1 MQSLELIDKDMFYI
15 SGLSSAG
22 SSAAVNWVA
31 KFSGSGNTVSVVPVI
46 IAKCSKILHVKPGR
60 NIQIE

>member
-22 SSAAVNWVA
+22 SSCVVILVC
-31 KFSGSGNTVSVVPVI
+31 KFSGSSNTVSVVPVI
-46 IAKCSKILHVKPGR
+46 IAKMSKVLHVKPGR
-60 NIQIE
+60 VILVE